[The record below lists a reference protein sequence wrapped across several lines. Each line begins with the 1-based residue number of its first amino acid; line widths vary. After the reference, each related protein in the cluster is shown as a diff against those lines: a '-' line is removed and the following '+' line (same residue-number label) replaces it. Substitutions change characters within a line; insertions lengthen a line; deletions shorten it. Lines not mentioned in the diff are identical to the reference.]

1 MAMME
6 SLIGQTLGQYKIIEQ
21 IGEGGMATVFKA
33 YQPGLNR
40 EVALSPGDDPVF
52 ENFAY
57 SLALCFAPG
66 GFLTLLGLILYGYDY
81 RQGRRLTSIQ
91 AQVSASTTLS
101 QLGRNRADKLKRA
114 ADYRK
119 HITHLIKQQKNSPL
133 AGQFAPMLPRL
144 DQWESHLRRLSSRL
158 DAFETNP
165 VIQQDIRQVPADIA
179 RLEAQVARETNPQIQ
194 AEINETLTRQRE
206 QQRQLNALVTLM
218 RRTELDIDETL
229 AAIGAIYS
237 QLQLMGAKDVN
248 NQRARRLSADI
259 EEQNRHLNDLLAA
272 MDEVYEDAAGSE
284 S

>member
-1 MAMME
+1 
-6 SLIGQTLGQYKIIEQ
+6 
-21 IGEGGMATVFKA
+21 
-33 YQPGLNR
+33 
-40 EVALSPGDDPVF
+40 
-52 ENFAY
+52 
-57 SLALCFAPG
+57 
-66 GFLTLLGLILYGYDY
+66 
-81 RQGRRLTSIQ
+81 
-91 AQVSASTTLS
+91 
-101 QLGRNRADKLKRA
+101 
-114 ADYRK
+114 
-119 HITHLIKQQKNSPL
+119 
-133 AGQFAPMLPRL
+133 MLPRL